1 MSFAG
6 VFYSG
11 PMKNIR
17 PQSKF
22 RETIIIK
29 KNRKESSYNYIQELC
44 SFEETLI
51 LQMKELGFRECK

>member
-1 MSFAG
+1 
-6 VFYSG
+6 
-11 PMKNIR
+11 MKTIR
-17 PQSKF
+17 PESEFK
-22 RETIIIK
+22 ETIKKNK